1 MPSATPTSARERP
14 ELDVIHAVGLDFRVL
29 PKGEATY
36 PHELARAKLAAV
48 YLNVFRAFLRLY
60 ENTFYQIRRLRL
72 LPLSAGIFVG
82 DLLPDIPKLT
92 FEALEDAIRS
102 LSDPQREV
110 LEELEVAL
118 HVFREDEW
126 GAFVESGSEDNPFVN
141 CHSDDDS
148 DSASGGTCDDADSTF
163 FA

>member
-1 MPSATPTSARERP
+1 MS
-14 ELDVIHAVGLDFRVL
+14 G
-29 PKGEATY
+29 
-36 PHELARAKLAAV
+36 
-48 YLNVFRAFLRLY
+48 
-60 ENTFYQIRRLRL
+60 
-72 LPLSAGIFVG
+72 GIFAG

-110 LEELEVAL
+110 LHELEVAL

-126 GAFVESGSEDNPFVN
+126 DAFFENGSEDNAFVDSR
-141 CHSDDDS
+141 SDDDS